1 MTTRPKV
8 SRSPRPDYCGFGIL
22 ADPTKLGSVIIV
34 KPKTLRFD
42 MVVVLIIVVVVVVL
56 IFCIINI
63 IIIGV
68 ISMII
73 VIIFSVVVVHYCYC
87 YYYDY
92 SSKFR
97 SNMFVRP
104 K

>member
-1 MTTRPKV
+1 MATRPKA
-8 SRSPRPDYCGFGIL
+8 SRSPRPNYCGFGIL
-22 ADPTKLGSVIIV
+22 ADPTKLGSDIVI

-42 MVVVLIIVVVVVVL
+42 MVVVLIIVVVVVL

-92 SSKFR
+92 SSKFG
-97 SNMFVRP
+97 SNMFVRS

>member
-1 MTTRPKV
+1 MATRPKA
-8 SRSPRPDYCGFGIL
+8 SRSLRPNYRGFGML
-22 ADPTKLGSVIIV
+22 ADPTKLGSGIIV
-34 KPKTLRFD
+34 KPKALRFD
-42 MVVVLIIVVVVVVL
+42 MVVVLIIVVVVVL

-63 IIIGV
+63 IIISV

-92 SSKFR
+92 SSKFG
-97 SNMFVRP
+97 SNMFVRF